1 MVKHVNLEALFFHSI
16 LNANEHASTFCLP
29 NAVAKYTLRKRLSI
43 T

>member
-1 MVKHVNLEALFFHSI
+1 MVKHVNLVVVVFSFY